1 MRGGGGRG
9 RKRQARKTKEKS
21 WGGGGAEQSKEGV
34 QREKRALIKVERC
47 SKGREEEKWRK
58 GGKGG

>member
-1 MRGGGGRG
+1 MGSRER
-9 RKRQARKTKEKS
+9 
-21 WGGGGAEQSKEGV
+21 GGAEQSKEGV